1 MDPGFT
7 PCGYIANLLN
17 RQPFN
22 FNCTLRPRTEN
33 GVVGLPVGFS
43 LSANAVGIVETQ
55 VGTGTD
61 ADYTGYTAGTNV
73 YQDTAT
79 LR

>member
-22 FNCTLRPRTEN
+22 FNCTLRPRTLVIN
-33 GVVGLPVGFS
+33 ATQGAIRVAIKSSS
-43 LSANAVGIVETQ
+43 LVRIEKFI
-55 VGTGTD
+55 D
-61 ADYTGYTAGTNV
+61 ALEAAKYE
-73 YQDTAT
+73 QK
-79 LR
+79 